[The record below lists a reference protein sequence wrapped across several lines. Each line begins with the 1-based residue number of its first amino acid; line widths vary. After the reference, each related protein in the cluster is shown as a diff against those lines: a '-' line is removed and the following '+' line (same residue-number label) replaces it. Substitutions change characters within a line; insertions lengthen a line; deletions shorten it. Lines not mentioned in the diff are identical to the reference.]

1 MGPAVNRSFPLLCLL
16 TEHYKTQMALAHD
29 LSCGSLNRR
38 AEVEVEVEVK
48 RRADSFF
55 LSLSLN
61 LNLPIYSASCYK

>member
-38 AEVEVEVEVK
+38 AEVEVKVE
-48 RRADSFF
+48 RR
-55 LSLSLN
+55 
-61 LNLPIYSASCYK
+61 